1 MFDII
6 IRELKKFMNI
16 ENIAKLNSIFIS
28 TLDLEN
34 DNNIEEITQ
43 LNFPKWD
50 SLAQAILIAAV
61 ADEFSVDISGEEF
74 EMFNSYKSVKLFLE
88 DKGF

>member
-1 MFDII
+1 
-6 IRELKKFMNI
+6 MNI

-88 DKGF
+88 DKGFK

>member
-1 MFDII
+1 
-6 IRELKKFMNI
+6 MNI